1 MHRAIWLLSVYRVIG
16 LLGYRIYPFIG
27 FFTLLIGLSVF
38 CDLSGYRFIGL
49 LGYWFLLVCRFIWLH
64 LSVYRIVCASIGLS
78 GSWCIGS
85 SGYVQRRG
93 TAGSACA
100 DKPINR

>member
-1 MHRAIWLLSVYRVIG
+1 MVYRD
-16 LLGYRIYPFIG
+16 
-27 FFTLLIGLSVF
+27 IGLSG
-38 CDLSGYRFIGL
+38 CWAIG
-49 LGYWFLLVCRFIWLH
+49 LLVCRFIWPLQ

>member
-1 MHRAIWLLSVYRVIG
+1 
-16 LLGYRIYPFIG
+16 
-27 FFTLLIGLSVF
+27 LLIGLSVF
-38 CDLSGYRFIGL
+38 CGLSGYRFIGL
-49 LGYWFLLVCRFIWLH
+49 SGCWAIGLLVCRFIWLMQ
-64 LSVYRIVCASIGLS
+64 LSVYRIACASIVLS

-85 SGYVQRRG
+85 SVYVQRGG